1 MRKHG
6 TKKNKSVPSRI
17 KESNH
22 SFPLNFGVTI
32 LLFIFG
38 VFSFYQIKFEL
49 NNFQR
54 PKMSS
59 DEEDNDDDYLT
70 KSSSSSSLSAN
81 RIASAILFGNI
92 DENGELTDNIFDDD
106 ECRRHIDSL
115 KPHLSSIISYE
126 DIIEN
131 DDQDDD
137 DDNDSKQRPQSDNN
151 DKRSSDDDGK
161 GMFGFFQKKK

>member
-1 MRKHG
+1 
-6 TKKNKSVPSRI
+6 
-17 KESNH
+17 
-22 SFPLNFGVTI
+22 
-32 LLFIFG
+32 
-38 VFSFYQIKFEL
+38 
-49 NNFQR
+49 
-54 PKMSS
+54 MSS

-161 GMFGFFQKKK
+161 GMFGFFQKKNDRFSNISKLLFFVY